1 MKISVKRKLEIKIK
15 TIISKIILFFLFR
28 GFKATYK
35 YDKRVRNEI
44 DNWKEGFSIKLQI
57 APNGSCLN
65 IKKTKEGLIKPKEI
79 ENPNTAICFKSI
91 DAAFL
96 VLTGRLA
103 VSGAYAGH
111 RFKLSGEI
119 SEAMSFVRC
128 VDIVEAYLFP
138 KFITKR
144 ILKEVPKKY
153 VNIITTYRYVLFNF

>member
-1 MKISVKRKLEIKIK
+1 MKVSIKRKLELKVKIF
-15 TIISKIILFFLFR
+15 ISKVILFFLYR

-35 YDKRVRNEI
+35 YDKRVREEI
-44 DNWKEGFSIKLQI
+44 DNWEEGFSIKLQI
-57 APNGSCLN
+57 APNKPSLCL
-65 IKKTKEGLIKPKEI
+65 KKTKKGIEKQASLEKPDI
-79 ENPNTAICFKSI
+79 LICFKSV

-96 VLTGRLA
+96 VLTGRLG

-119 SEAMSFVRC
+119 SQAMSFVRC

-138 KFITKR
+138 KFITKK

-153 VNIITTYRYVLFNF
+153 ANIITTYRYVLFNF